1 MSSSA
6 VTRHRLRPN
15 VFGATRLYTLFF
27 NKSQRIRGRLPSFHM
42 AVPARLSPF
51 RQRRIAAHAGMARIV
66 LAIGVVP
73 DGKKIFSG
81 GSLDE
86 MNAALTLENV
96 AGGLNIALTLAL
108 MAIGAFKPKWGLTRR
123 AIEN

>member
-27 NKSQRIRGRLPSFHM
+27 NKSQRILGRLSSFHM
-42 AVPARLSPF
+42 AVPARLSPL
-51 RQRRIAAHAGMARIV
+51 RQHWIAIHVGMAFIV
-66 LAIGVVP
+66 LAIAAIIVVP
-73 DGKKIFSG
+73 AGKKIFNG
-81 GSLDE
+81 VSLDE
-86 MNAALTLENV
+86 MNAALTLEHM

-108 MAIGAFKPKWGLTRR
+108 AAIGAFKPKW
-123 AIEN
+123 A